1 MDEARVVVTF
11 DVAEAGRAA
20 VREILDPLGGAVFLS
35 DAEVADRAA
44 VLRRAEALLAWS
56 PSRELSEDD
65 RRVIGGVRLV
75 QLISAGADHVDFDS
89 LPPRALLAGNVG
101 AFAEPIA
108 EHVLAMALA
117 LAKRLPQN
125 HSALARGE
133 YPAKPDTLRLRG
145 GVAGIVGFGGIG
157 KESARLLRCVG
168 MRIHAL
174 NTSGRTDEDVEF
186 AGGPG
191 DLEAVLRVA
200 DVVVLSTPLTRSTR
214 GLIGAR
220 ELGWMKPAAILVNVA
235 RAAIVDERALY
246 EHLRSNPEFSAGIDV
261 WWDEPPRGTPFAPAL
276 PFLDLPNVLGS
287 PHNSGNVPGVLDD
300 AAGWA
305 ARNVARFLRGE
316 PILGVQRPEDYRAPA
331 AR

>member
-1 MDEARVVVTF
+1 M
-11 DVAEAGRAA
+11 
-20 VREILDPLGGAVFLS
+20 
-35 DAEVADRAA
+35 
-44 VLRRAEALLAWS
+44 
-56 PSRELSEDD
+56 
-65 RRVIGGVRLV
+65 
-75 QLISAGADHVDFDS
+75 
-89 LPPRALLAGNVG
+89 LAGNVG

-108 EHVLAMALA
+108 EHVLAMSLA

-125 HSALARGE
+125 HAALARGE
-133 YPAKPDTLRLRG
+133 YPAKPDTLWLRG

-157 KESARLLRCVG
+157 KASARLLRCVG

-200 DVVVLSTPLTRSTR
+200 DVVVLATPLTRHTR
-214 GLIGAR
+214 GLIGAG
-220 ELGWMKPAAILVNVA
+220 ELGWMKPDAILVNVA
-235 RAAIVDERALY
+235 RGAIVDERALY

-287 PHNSGNVPGVLDD
+287 PHNSGNTPGVLDD
-300 AAGWA
+300 AAAWA

-316 PILGVQRPEDYRAPA
+316 PIVGIQRPEDYRAPA
-331 AR
+331 PQ